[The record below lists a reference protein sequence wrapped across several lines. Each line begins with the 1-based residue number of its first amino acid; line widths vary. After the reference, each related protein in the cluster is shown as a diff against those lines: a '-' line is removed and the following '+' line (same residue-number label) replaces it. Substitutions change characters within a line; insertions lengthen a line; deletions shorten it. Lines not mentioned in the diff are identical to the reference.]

1 MEPKKMIIIDGYS
14 LIYRTFYGVRP
25 MATKDGIPTNV
36 IFGFANILI
45 NILENYNPDY
55 IGVAFDEKKPTFRHD
70 SYENYKAGRMLMPED
85 LEKQIDLVMEMLVL
99 MDIKKISLPGYEA
112 DDLIGTISKSCS
124 KSGIEV
130 DILTGDRDSFQLID
144 PNIKV
149 LYTKKGISEV
159 EIYDEGKIMDQYG
172 VSPRDLIDVKGL
184 MGDKS
189 DNIPGVAGIGEK
201 TAIKLIKEYGD
212 IEGVYANIHEI
223 KGKMQEKLLND
234 KENAFLSRHLAEIV
248 THVPLE
254 FNIGEYETLNY
265 KSKEVVD
272 FFERLECFSIV
283 AKIAGSDSPNQENE
297 KINTNKITEVTDNK
311 LLQEAIT
318 VMKKAR
324 EIYIAYVAER
334 DYESFLKA
342 IAVSVEGNCYYIS
355 SNIFGEDQIAQN
367 IKEVFESENIKK
379 IGHDFKR
386 LYSWALKQGI
396 NLQGV
401 EFDAYLAAYLID
413 PSDNRYKMND
423 LASKYLNKEIISDEE
438 LYGKGKSKKTFD
450 SLEREIAM
458 TTMCTHADLMEDLR
472 RLLAPQ
478 IEEYAM
484 ASLYKDIELPLT
496 EVLAFFE
503 HEGFRIDL
511 EELDRLDVEFD
522 EKLGNLKK
530 EIYSLSG
537 QEFNINSPKQ
547 LGEVLFEKLMLP
559 VVKKTKTGY
568 STDAEVLEKLKGK
581 HPVITHILDYRTVSK
596 LSSTY
601 VKGFKQI
608 INFKTE
614 KIHSTFN
621 QALTTTGRISSSD
634 PNLQNIP
641 VKIEIGKKIRK
652 VFIPSKKD
660 QVLIDADYSQIE
672 LRILAHISG
681 DETLI
686 SSFINE
692 EDIHTRTASE
702 IFGVE
707 IEDVTSTQ
715 RVYAKAINFGLIYGK
730 QAYGLSQDLGIS
742 RKEAQDYI
750 DRYFGRYPKVEDY
763 MKNIVK
769 EAKDK
774 GFVTTLFGR
783 RRYLP
788 EIHSRN
794 AMIAKSGER
803 LALNTPIQ
811 GSAADIIKI
820 AMIDVYRELKTKK
833 SDAKL
838 ILTVHDELVIDCPLE
853 EVDEVKAI
861 VKDKMEGAASLKVPM
876 TVEISQGE
884 NWYQAK

>member
-1 MEPKKMIIIDGYS
+1 
-14 LIYRTFYGVRP
+14 
-25 MATKDGIPTNV
+25 
-36 IFGFANILI
+36 
-45 NILENYNPDY
+45 
-55 IGVAFDEKKPTFRHD
+55 
-70 SYENYKAGRMLMPED
+70 
-85 LEKQIDLVMEMLVL
+85 
-99 MDIKKISLPGYEA
+99 
-112 DDLIGTISKSCS
+112 
-124 KSGIEV
+124 
-130 DILTGDRDSFQLID
+130 
-144 PNIKV
+144 
-149 LYTKKGISEV
+149 
-159 EIYDEGKIMDQYG
+159 
-172 VSPRDLIDVKGL
+172 
-184 MGDKS
+184 
-189 DNIPGVAGIGEK
+189 
-201 TAIKLIKEYGD
+201 
-212 IEGVYANIHEI
+212 
-223 KGKMQEKLLND
+223 
-234 KENAFLSRHLAEIV
+234 
-248 THVPLE
+248 
-254 FNIGEYETLNY
+254 
-265 KSKEVVD
+265 
-272 FFERLECFSIV
+272 
-283 AKIAGSDSPNQENE
+283 
-297 KINTNKITEVTDNK
+297 
-311 LLQEAIT
+311 
-318 VMKKAR
+318 
-324 EIYIAYVAER
+324 
-334 DYESFLKA
+334 
-342 IAVSVEGNCYYIS
+342 
-355 SNIFGEDQIAQN
+355 
-367 IKEVFESENIKK
+367 
-379 IGHDFKR
+379 
-386 LYSWALKQGI
+386 
-396 NLQGV
+396 
-401 EFDAYLAAYLID
+401 
-413 PSDNRYKMND
+413 
-423 LASKYLNKEIISDEE
+423 
-438 LYGKGKSKKTFD
+438 
-450 SLEREIAM
+450 
-458 TTMCTHADLMEDLR
+458 
-472 RLLAPQ
+472 
-478 IEEYAM
+478 M

-608 INFKTE
+608 VNFKTE

-660 QVLIDADYSQIE
+660 HVLIDADYSQIE

-681 DETLI
+681 DDTLI

-774 GFVTTLFGR
+774 GYVTTLFGR

-820 AMIDVYRELKTKK
+820 AMIDVYRELKIKK

-838 ILTVHDELVIDCPLE
+838 ILTVHDELVIDCPLA